1 MQQHF
6 GYKGRIGADH
16 EGVTHKMGMQAQSG
30 SQCADTTADLEIR
43 DGSDL
48 GPTNKFGLRATR
60 EVAAKKPGGRLRFWE
75 KNSDQNTESHPFKL
89 DPGINP
95 RVNSEEF
102 LQKLCWGVI
111 LTYDEI
117 SAVHSGARHEE
128 IPSSFCSETAFT
140 VMEQTSTPPAAKKTK
155 IAVKK

>member
-1 MQQHF
+1 MSANTMQQHF

-60 EVAAKKPGGRLRFWE
+60 EVAAKKPGGDSERRTVTRT
-75 KNSDQNTESHPFKL
+75 QNL
-89 DPGINP
+89 I
-95 RVNSEEF
+95 R
-102 LQKLCWGVI
+102 
-111 LTYDEI
+111 
-117 SAVHSGARHEE
+117 
-128 IPSSFCSETAFT
+128 SSWI
-140 VMEQTSTPPAAKKTK
+140 QG
-155 IAVKK
+155 